1 VRFCTTFSPQLAAR
15 SDALRGDD
23 VLPTGPFRPDL
34 EEAEKRPKRKTL
46 ISHGETKRFAG
57 HVVSL

>member
-1 VRFCTTFSPQLAAR
+1 LQLA
-15 SDALRGDD
+15 DALSGDD
-23 VLPTGPFRPDL
+23 ALSTGPFRPAL